1 MTNLNG
7 KLSPHLVWLFAFA
20 TLGVTILVTKLIPPV
35 TPKVMAGIYFA
46 LFGAGATAATFLT
59 RTGVFASIAAFAIAG
74 AGLGGY
80 YYYLITSMA
89 PGSGFGQSLGL
100 VFCIAFAV
108 DALAAGIAG
117 SLFGLKLRKGLA
129 PATSARAV

>member
-7 KLSPHLVWLFAFA
+7 KLSPHLVWLFALG

-46 LFGAGATAATFLT
+46 LFGAGATAAMFLT
-59 RTGVFASIAAFAIAG
+59 RTSVLASIGAFAIAG

-80 YYYLITSMA
+80 YYYLITSIA
-89 PGSGFGQSLGL
+89 PGSGFGQSLGM

-117 SLFGLKLRKGLA
+117 TLFGLRLRKGL
-129 PATSARAV
+129 PAARATAA